1 MKQTQG
7 KSIAYIGILAAL
19 GMIFSYL
26 EMPVPL
32 MPPFMKLDISE
43 VPSVIG
49 LLAFGLPS
57 SILISAVKNLIH
69 LTVSESLGI
78 GEICNFLVALSY
90 LLGWHLT
97 ARAGHQKLSCLC
109 AVVAMTVTA
118 VILNIAVL
126 LPLYE
131 TAFQISDSQL
141 LALTR
146 AGGLPVSN
154 IYDYILLVV
163 IPFNILKGLVIGVIS
178 LLLWKHGS
186 SGFTGQNRQ

>member
-1 MKQTQG
+1 MKQVRRK

-19 GMIFSYL
+19 GMILSYL
-26 EMPVPL
+26 EIPVPL

-49 LLAFGLPS
+49 LMAFGLPS

-69 LTVSESLGI
+69 LTISESLGI

-90 LLGWHLT
+90 LLGWHLMSLTGYRRFSYVCAAVSMT
-97 ARAGHQKLSCLC
+97 A
-109 AVVAMTVTA
+109 TA
-118 VILNIAVL
+118 VILNISVL

-131 TAFQISDSQL
+131 TAFHISEEQI

-154 IYDYILLVV
+154 IYDYILFV
-163 IPFNILKGLVIGVIS
+163 IVPFNILKGAVIGITS
-178 LLLWKHGS
+178 SLLWKHGS
-186 SGFTGQNRQ
+186 SGFAGRS